1 MSMRELFQREE
12 GCLGEQ
18 KTGEEKVEDFNKR
31 RNLLYKEGGQVVKEN
46 I

>member
-12 GCLGEQ
+12 GCPGKQ